1 VVGPSQLRRVAWHAR
16 RLFYLAGGPWLR
28 CGVYERLGSLR
39 YSRPAL
45 FDLDA
50 VLERHLPGRGGV
62 FVEAGAHDGYTQS
75 NTYYLERHRGWSG
88 VLVEAIPALA
98 RRAARRRPRSR
109 VVNCALVADD
119 HAGPTVTMRF
129 DDLMS
134 TIAGGAAERPE
145 AAGGRAYTGQRAYA
159 VEVPARTLS
168 ALLDETGAPEV
179 DLLCL
184 DLEGLE
190 LEVLRGLDFDR
201 HAPRYMLVEML
212 EHDRQRPAFDAL
224 LAPRYEAV
232 ERASPYDVL
241 YRRRT

>member
-1 VVGPSQLRRVAWHAR
+1 MVDLSPLRRLPWHAR

-45 FDLDA
+45 FDLEA
-50 VLERHLPGRGGV
+50 VLDRHLPERDGV
-62 FVEAGAHDGYTQS
+62 FIEAGAHDGYTQS

-88 VLVEAIPALA
+88 VLVEAIPELA
-98 RRAARRRPRSR
+98 RTAARRRPRSR
-109 VVNCALVADD
+109 VLNCALVAEE
-119 HAGPTVTMRF
+119 HAGPMVTMRF

-134 TIAGGAAERPE
+134 TIAGSAAERPE
-145 AAGGRAYTGQRAYA
+145 ARGGRAHTGRRAYA
-159 VEVPARTLS
+159 VEVPARTLN
-168 ALLDETGAPEV
+168 AVFEEIAGREV

-190 LEVLRGLDFDR
+190 LEVLQGLDLDR
-201 HAPRYMLVEML
+201 HAPRYLLVEML
-212 EHDRQRPAFDAL
+212 DHDRQRPAFDAL
-224 LAPRYEAV
+224 LGARYEAA

-241 YRRRT
+241 YRRRA